1 METAAVQE
9 LETEGESSVIALID
23 DSLDAREV
31 VESAGVVGSRVIVL
45 HVTSLDTFER
55 RRQSYAA
62 IPQLWRE
69 GGYYL
74 DQATEQGRITA
85 TKHGREALMSRGIP
99 FVAVGYVGDRVDG
112 VARSMARYGAET
124 VYLPARRSGRW
135 LRRRDR
141 IAETLRRRLGQN
153 VGVVTVPPSPARSED
168 GSSTALIDTS
178 PLP

>member
-1 METAAVQE
+1 METTAVQE
-9 LETEGESSVIALID
+9 LNTEGGTSVIALID
-23 DSLDAREV
+23 GSAADRRV
-31 VESAGVVGSRVIVL
+31 VESAGVVGDRVIVL
-45 HVTSLDTFER
+45 HATSLDAFER
-55 RRQSYAA
+55 RQQSYAA

-85 TKHGREALMSRGIP
+85 TKRGREALTSRGIP

-112 VARSMARYGAET
+112 VASSVVRYGAEA

-153 VGVVTVPPSPARSED
+153 IGVVTVPPSPARFGD
-168 GSSTALIDTS
+168 GPSTALTDTS